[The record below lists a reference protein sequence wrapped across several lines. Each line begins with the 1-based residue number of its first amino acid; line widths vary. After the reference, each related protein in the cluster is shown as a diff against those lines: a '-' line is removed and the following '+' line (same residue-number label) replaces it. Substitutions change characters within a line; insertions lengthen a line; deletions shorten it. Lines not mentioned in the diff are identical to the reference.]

1 MIKGGLAH
9 NRPKLYQYRNGRKL
23 CGAPSTVST
32 IPSQSLTS
40 VVASRLLTASVT
52 DAFKMYAIPRFFIRN
67 FRCRWLNKTW
77 VWLDDLAGHGKFDKK
92 ANDFWLAKC

>member
-1 MIKGGLAH
+1 MIKGSLAH

-40 VVASRLLTASVT
+40 VIASRLLLLTASVT
-52 DAFKMYAIPRFFIRN
+52 DAFN
-67 FRCRWLNKTW
+67 T
-77 VWLDDLAGHGKFDKK
+77 
-92 ANDFWLAKC
+92 